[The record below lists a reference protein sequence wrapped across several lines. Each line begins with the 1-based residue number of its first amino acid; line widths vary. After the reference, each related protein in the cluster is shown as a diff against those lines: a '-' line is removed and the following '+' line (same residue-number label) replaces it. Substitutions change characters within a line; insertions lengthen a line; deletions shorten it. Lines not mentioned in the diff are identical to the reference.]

1 MSYAETLKNQSESLL
16 SSAQQGIDKAREYA
30 DYEKA
35 SGFLFPHP
43 LGKVGPL
50 PLRRV
55 VTIISSITLAFS
67 IFQIFTAMSFP
78 GLIVAVARFGVGVVG
93 LIAAYQKQESTSK
106 MFAYAQALLLTISSL
121 LLVSAVF
128 FAIIRIGF
136 SVFSF
141 VVLVISII
149 TVGFDYFAAWVASSY
164 YEALRRGVSVE
175 SQA

>member
-1 MSYAETLKNQSESLL
+1 MSYAETIKAQSESLL

-50 PLRRV
+50 PLRKV
-55 VTIISSITLAFS
+55 VTIMASASLLFS

-78 GLIVAVARFGVGVVG
+78 GLIAAISRFGVGVIG
-93 LIAAYQKQESTSK
+93 LIAAYQKQESIAK
-106 MFAYAQALLLTISSL
+106 IFAYSQALLLIISSL

-141 VVLVISII
+141 VVMIISII
-149 TVGFDYFAAWVASSY
+149 TVAFDYFSAWVSSSY

>member
-1 MSYAETLKNQSESLL
+1 MTYAETIKAQSESLL

-50 PLRRV
+50 SLRRV
-55 VTIISSITLAFS
+55 VTIIASASLLFS
-67 IFQIFTAMSFP
+67 IFQIFTAMSFV
-78 GLIVAVARFGVGVVG
+78 GLVVAISRFGVGVTG
-93 LIAAYQKQESTSK
+93 LLAAYQKQESISK
-106 MFAYAQALLLTISSL
+106 IFAYLQALLLIISSL
-121 LLVSAVF
+121 LLVSAGF

-136 SVFSF
+136 SIFSF
-141 VVLVISII
+141 VVFVISAI